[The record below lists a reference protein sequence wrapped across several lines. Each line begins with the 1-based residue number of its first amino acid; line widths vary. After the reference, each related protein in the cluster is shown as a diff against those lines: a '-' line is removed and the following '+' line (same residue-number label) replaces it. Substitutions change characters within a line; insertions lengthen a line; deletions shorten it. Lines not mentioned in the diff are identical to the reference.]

1 MSEKSGRF
9 VAWKRSLDHSMQ
21 KISHVYVRHYD
32 EPTKWMFA
40 ASLELTDKGE
50 QFAL

>member
-1 MSEKSGRF
+1 MK
-9 VAWKRSLDHSMQ
+9 

-40 ASLELTDKGE
+40 AWLELTDKGE
-50 QFAL
+50 RFARAREEKDIASYRPR